1 MLLKQLV
8 VLLLPFLATNYILMK
23 IFFSMLLVAASF
35 FIVYQSQAQGTLP
48 DKIQSYFQSI
58 QREFPTEKS
67 YLHLDKRTYTLG
79 DDVWFSAYL
88 LAGSNQIPSP
98 LSSTLYVDIF
108 DGTGLL
114 LEQRKVR
121 IENGLGAG
129 DFKIPR
135 FGKTGTYQLKAY
147 TAWMRN
153 FGEEYFLT
161 SSFVVVD
168 GAGGSFLPKVNF
180 TEISSY
186 DGQVKYQLEIDALSS
201 TGTPL
206 ANQMLELRAVAGDTE
221 LHTQSLSL
229 NAQGQ
234 ASFSFSIP
242 EKANPS
248 QSLELTY
255 FENGDYPV
263 TQTVRLPYAL
273 SLADIQF
280 LPEGGHWVI
289 GKKSHVAFRAIDPDG
304 NPVEVAGEIEGQD
317 FMTRFG
323 GMGKV
328 ELTPTKADY
337 SAKITNP
344 KTKETRTVALPKAD
358 SEGLVVQV
366 VNNPGAAFIT
376 VFVQGEHNPNSLLL
390 VSQTRGVINYMIQ
403 GALANGVWGV
413 RIPKENL
420 ISGINH
426 ITVLSAEGKPLLERL
441 VFVQKD
447 DFLDLELSNSGS
459 ISPRGKIALNLSG
472 SFQNAPIQ
480 GSFSMAVSDADQVSD
495 ESNEF
500 GTIFSTLLLSSDL
513 RGKIHQPGYYFR
525 DQEAETL
532 ELLDLV
538 MLTHGWRRFSWDDVL
553 DNKLP
558 EITNFIERGINIEG
572 QITEQQETRKGLG
585 GGKVSA
591 VLGEGIEIISSEYG
605 PNGRFILR
613 ELDYQDSVTVTL
625 SAEDSRAK
633 NFIDVSIIKPEAVF
647 SKVDGTYPNQ
657 IIWPAAL
664 AGTFEA
670 RNLLQQLNEDQ
681 DILDLEGVTVEAQT
695 IQKEEEEVRKIYG
708 TGDVTINPDKIPGN
722 VAFTNVFQLIQGRVS
737 GVQVFVSGLDV
748 SVQIRGVGSVN
759 SGTGPLYLL
768 DNFPVDA
775 ATLLQVNPR
784 DVESVDVFKDPARA
798 AIFGSQGA
806 NGVIAVY
813 TKTGAGMNFQSVGG
827 TLVTQYGG
835 YDSPREFYSPKYEEK
850 TTENATTDSRA
861 TIYWN
866 PAVKTDASG
875 KAQIEFFNSDSAKRQ
890 LIILEGMDAEGRL
903 GRVVKVIQ

>member
-1 MLLKQLV
+1 MKTLFS
-8 VLLLPFLATNYILMK
+8 LLLW
-23 IFFSMLLVAASF
+23 AASLL
-35 FIVYQSQAQGTLP
+35 IVFTARAQESLP

-58 QREFPTEKS
+58 QKEFPTEKV

-98 LSSTLYVDIF
+98 LSNTLYVDIF
-108 DGTGLL
+108 DGSGLL
-114 LEQRKVR
+114 LEQRKVKMEQGR
-121 IENGLGAG
+121 GAG

-135 FGKTGTYQLKAY
+135 FGKTGSYQIKAY

-153 FGEEYFLT
+153 FGEDYFHST
-161 SSFVVVD
+161 SFVVVD

-180 TEISSY
+180 KEISSAA
-186 DGQVKYQLEIDALSS
+186 GQVKYQVEIDAVSS
-201 TGTPL
+201 SGNPL
-206 ANQMLELRAVAGDTE
+206 ANQTLELRALAGDTE
-221 LHTQSLSL
+221 LHKQSLAL

-248 QSLELTY
+248 QCLELIY
-255 FENGDYPV
+255 YENGDYPV
-263 TQTVRLPYAL
+263 TQTVRLPY
-273 SLADIQF
+273 SLNLTDIQF
-280 LPEGGHWVI
+280 LPEGGHMVI
-289 GKKSHVAFRAIDPDG
+289 GKKSNVAFRAIDPDG
-304 NPVEVAGEIEGQD
+304 LPLEIQGDIEGEA
-317 FMTRFG
+317 FATRFG

-328 ELTPTKADY
+328 ELTPAKADY
-337 SAKITNP
+337 SATVTNP
-344 KTKETRTVALPKAD
+344 KTGETRTLSFPKVD
-358 SEGLVVQV
+358 SNGLVMQV

-376 VFVQGEHNPNSLLL
+376 VFVQGEYEPNSLLL

-426 ITVLSAEGKPLLERL
+426 ITVLSTEGKPLLERL
-441 VFVQKD
+441 IFVQKD
-447 DFLDLELSNSGS
+447 DFLNLQLSNSGS
-459 ISPRGKIALNLSG
+459 ITPRGKIAVDLSG
-472 SFQNAPIQ
+472 GLQNEPIQ
-480 GSFSMAVSDADQVSD
+480 GSFSMSVVDADQVSD
-495 ESNEF
+495 ESDAF
-500 GTIFSTLLLSSDL
+500 GTIFSSLLLTSDL
-513 RGKIHQPGYYFR
+513 RGKIHQPGSYFN
-525 DQEAETL
+525 DQEPETL

-553 DNKLP
+553 ANKLP

-572 QITEQQETRKGLG
+572 QITEQQETKKGLA

-591 VLGEGIEIISSEYG
+591 VIGDGIEIISSEYG

-613 ELDYQDSVTVTL
+613 ELDYQDSVTVTIT
-625 SAEDSRAK
+625 AEDSRAK
-633 NFIDVSIIKPEAVF
+633 NFVDVSLIQPEAVF
-647 SKVDGTYPNQ
+647 SQITGIYPNE
-657 IIWPAAL
+657 ITWPAAL
-664 AGTFEA
+664 VATFAE

-695 IQKEEEEVRKIYG
+695 IQREDEEIRKIYG

-775 ATLLQVNPR
+775 ATLLQVNPQ
-784 DVESVDVFKDPARA
+784 DVSSVDVFKDPARA
-798 AIFGSQGA
+798 AIFGAQGA

-813 TKTGAGMNFQSVGG
+813 TKTGAGIGYASVGG

-835 YDSPREFYSPKYEEK
+835 YDSPREFYTPKYDEK
-850 TTENATTDSRA
+850 TAENATTDSRA

-866 PAVKTDASG
+866 PRIKTDEGGNARV
-875 KAQIEFFNSDSAKRQ
+875 EFYNSDSVKRQ
-890 LIILEGMDAEGRL
+890 LIIVEGMDSEGRL
-903 GRVVKVIQ
+903 GRAVKIIQ

>member
-1 MLLKQLV
+1 MLLL
-8 VLLLPFLATNYILMK
+8 
-23 IFFSMLLVAASF
+23 AASLLF
-35 FIVYQSQAQGTLP
+35 VFPSQAQETLP
-48 DKIQSYFQSI
+48 DKIQGYFQSI

-67 YLHLDKRTYTLG
+67 YLHMDKRIYTLG
-79 DDVWFSAYL
+79 DDVWFGAYL
-88 LAGSNQIPSP
+88 LAGSSQIPSP

-108 DGTGLL
+108 DGSGLL

-121 IENGLGAG
+121 MENGLGAG

-135 FGKTGTYQLKAY
+135 FGKTGTYQIKAY

-180 TEISSY
+180 TQISTSS
-186 DGQVKYQLEIDALSS
+186 GQVRYQVEIDAVSS
-201 TGTPL
+201 TGNPL
-206 ANQMLELRAVAGDTE
+206 ANQTLELRALTGDTE
-221 LHTQSLSL
+221 LHTQSLVL
-229 NAQGQ
+229 NGQGQ

-248 QSLELTY
+248 QRLELIY
-255 FENGDYPV
+255 YENGDYPV
-263 TQTVRLPYAL
+263 TQMIRLPYSL
-273 SLADIQF
+273 NLADIQF
-280 LPEGGHWVI
+280 LPEGGNLVI
-289 GKKSHVAFRAIDPDG
+289 GKKSNVAFRAIDPDG
-304 NPVEVAGEIEGQD
+304 TPLEIQGEIEGQT
-317 FMTRFG
+317 FATRFG
-323 GMGKV
+323 GMGKL
-328 ELTPTKADY
+328 ELTPAKADY
-337 SAKITNP
+337 SANITNP
-344 KTKETRTVALPKAD
+344 KTGETRTITLPKAD
-358 SEGLVVQV
+358 ANGLVVQV

-376 VFVQGEHNPNSLLL
+376 VFVQGEYNPISLLL

-426 ITVLSAEGKPLLERL
+426 ITVLSTDGKPLLERL
-441 VFVQKD
+441 IFVQKD
-447 DFLDLELSNSGS
+447 DSLDLQLSSSGS
-459 ISPRGKIALNLSG
+459 VSPRGKLSFNLSG
-472 SFQNAPIQ
+472 TFNNQPVQ

-500 GTIFSTLLLSSDL
+500 GTIFSSLLLTSDL
-513 RGKIHQPGYYFR
+513 PGKIFQPGYYFK
-525 DQEAETL
+525 DQEAETM

-538 MLTHGWRRFSWDDVL
+538 MLTHGWRRFTWVDVMA
-553 DNKLP
+553 NKLP
-558 EITNFIERGINIEG
+558 EITHFIERGINIEG

-591 VLGEGIEIISSEYG
+591 VLGEGIEIVSSQYG

-613 ELDYQDSVTVTL
+613 ELDYQDSVTVTIT
-625 SAEDSRAK
+625 AEDNRVR
-633 NFIDVSIIKPEAVF
+633 NFVDVSIIEPEAVF
-647 SKVDGTYPNQ
+647 TVINGTFPNQ
-657 IIWPAAL
+657 IVWPAAL
-664 AGTFEA
+664 VATFEE
-670 RNLLQQLNEDQ
+670 RNMLQRLNEDQ
-681 DILDLEGVTVEAQT
+681 DVLDLQGVTVEAQS
-695 IQKEEEEVRKIYG
+695 IQKEEDEVRKIYG

-748 SVQIRGVGSVN
+748 SVQIRGVGSIN

-784 DVESVDVFKDPARA
+784 DVSSVDVFKDPARA
-798 AIFGSQGA
+798 AIFGAQGA

-813 TKTGAGMNFQSVGG
+813 TKTGAGVGFVSVGG
-827 TLVTQYGG
+827 TLVTKYGG
-835 YDSPREFYSPKYEEK
+835 YDSPREFYAPKYDEK
-850 TTENATTDSRA
+850 TLENASNDSRA

-866 PAVKTDASG
+866 PSIRTDKSG

-890 LIILEGMDAEGRL
+890 LIIIEGMDAEGRL
-903 GRVVKVIQ
+903 GRVVKVIE

>member
-1 MLLKQLV
+1 MLLLAV
-8 VLLLPFLATNYILMK
+8 SFLFTFPI
-23 IFFSMLLVAASF
+23 
-35 FIVYQSQAQGTLP
+35 QAQETLP
-48 DKIQSYFQSI
+48 EKIQSYFQRI
-58 QREFPTEKS
+58 QKEFPTEKT

-88 LAGSNQIPSP
+88 LAGSSQIPSP
-98 LSSTLYVDIF
+98 LSRTLYVDIF
-108 DGTGLL
+108 DGSGLL

-121 IENGLGAG
+121 IEDGFGAG

-135 FGKTGTYQLKAY
+135 FGKTGTYQIKAY

-153 FGEEYFLT
+153 FGEDYFLT

-180 TEISSY
+180 TEITSSG
-186 DGQVKYQLEIDALSS
+186 GQVRYQVEIDAVSN
-201 TGTPL
+201 TGNPL
-206 ANQMLELRAVAGDTE
+206 ANQTLELRALAGDQE
-221 LHTQSLSL
+221 LHKQSLAL

-242 EKANPS
+242 EKANPN
-248 QSLELTY
+248 QILELIY
-255 FENGDYPV
+255 LENGDYPV
-263 TQTVRLPYAL
+263 TQTIRLPYAL
-273 SLADIQF
+273 NLADIQF

-289 GKKSHVAFRAIDPDG
+289 GKKSNVAFRAIDPDG
-304 NPVEVAGEIEGQD
+304 KPVEIQGEVEGQV
-317 FMTRFG
+317 FTTLFG

-337 SAKITNP
+337 SANITNP
-344 KTKETRTVALPKAD
+344 KTGENRTIPLPKAD
-358 SEGLVVQV
+358 SAGLVVQV
-366 VNNPGAAFIT
+366 VNNPSAAYIT
-376 VFVQGEHNPNSLLL
+376 VFVQGEYEPNSLLL

-426 ITVLSAEGKPLLERL
+426 ITVLSSEGKPLLERL
-441 VFVQKD
+441 IFVQKD
-447 DFLDLELSNSGS
+447 DFLNLELTNSGS
-459 ISPRGKIALNLSG
+459 LSPRGKIALNLSS
-472 SFQNAPIQ
+472 SFQNQPIQ
-480 GSFSMAVSDADQVSD
+480 GSFSMAVSDSDQVGD
-495 ESNEF
+495 DSNEF
-500 GTIFSTLLLSSDL
+500 GSIFSALLLTSDL
-513 RGKIHQPGYYFR
+513 PGKIHQPGYYFQ

-538 MLTHGWRRFSWDDVL
+538 MLTHGWRRFTWEDVMAQ
-553 DNKLP
+553 KLP

-572 QITEQQETRKGLG
+572 QITEQQETRRGLA

-591 VLGEGIEIISSEYG
+591 ILGEGAEIVASEYG
-605 PNGRFILR
+605 PNGRFIIT
-613 ELDYQDSVTVTL
+613 ELDYQDSVTVTIT
-625 SAEDSRAK
+625 AEDNRVK
-633 NFIDVSIIKPEAVF
+633 NFVDVSIVKPEAVF
-647 SKVDGTYPNQ
+647 TVINGTYPNQ

-664 AGTFEA
+664 AATFEA

-681 DILDLEGVTVEAQT
+681 DIQDLEGVTIEAQT
-695 IQKEEEEVRKIYG
+695 IQKEDEEVRKIYG

-748 SVQIRGVGSVN
+748 SVLIRGAGSVN
-759 SGTGPLYLL
+759 AGTGPLYLL

-784 DVESVDVFKDPARA
+784 DVSSVDVFKDPARA

-813 TKTGAGMNFQSVGG
+813 TKTGAGMSYQSVGG

-835 YDSPREFYSPKYEEK
+835 YDSPREFYMPKYDEK
-850 TTENATTDSRA
+850 TLENAATDSRA

-866 PAVKTDASG
+866 PAIKTDASG
-875 KAQIEFFNSDSAKRQ
+875 GAQVEFFNSDTAKRQ
-890 LIILEGMDAEGRL
+890 LIIVEGMDAEGRL
-903 GRVVKVIQ
+903 GRAVKVIQ

>member
-1 MLLKQLV
+1 MKTLFSTLILAV
-8 VLLLPFLATNYILMK
+8 FCLFVLP
-23 IFFSMLLVAASF
+23 V
-35 FIVYQSQAQGTLP
+35 QAQESLP
-48 DKIQSYFQSI
+48 DRIQTYFQSI
-58 QREFPTEKS
+58 QKEYPTEKS

-88 LAGSNQIPSP
+88 LAGSSQIPSP

-108 DGTGLL
+108 DGRGLL

-121 IENGLGAG
+121 MEKGHGAG

-135 FGKTGTYQLKAY
+135 FGKTGTYQIKAY

-153 FGEEYFLT
+153 FGEAYFLT
-161 SSFVVVD
+161 TSFVVVD

-180 TEISSY
+180 TEISTSA
-186 DGQVKYQLEIDALSS
+186 GQVKYQVEIDAVSS
-201 TGTPL
+201 SGNPL
-206 ANQMLELRAVAGDTE
+206 ANQTLELRALAGETE
-221 LHTQSLSL
+221 IHKQSLSL

-234 ASFSFSIP
+234 TSFSFSIP

-263 TQTVRLPYAL
+263 TQTIRLPYAL
-273 SLADIQF
+273 NLADIQF

-289 GKKSHVAFRAIDPDG
+289 GRKSNVAFRAIDPDG
-304 NPVEVAGEIEGQD
+304 TPVEIQGDIEGQS
-317 FMTRFG
+317 FATRFG

-328 ELTPTKADY
+328 ELTPSKADY
-337 SAKITNP
+337 TAQITNP
-344 KTKETRTVALPKAD
+344 KTGEKRTISLPKAD
-358 SEGLVVQV
+358 SDGLVVQV

-376 VFVQGEHNPNSLLL
+376 VFVQGEYNPNSLLL

-426 ITVLSAEGKPLLERL
+426 ISVLSAEGKPLLERL
-441 VFVQKD
+441 IFIQKD
-447 DFLDLELSNSGS
+447 DFLNLELTNSGT
-459 ISPRGKIALNLSG
+459 INPRGKLALTLSG
-472 SFQNAPIQ
+472 SFQNQPVV
-480 GSFSMAVSDADQVSD
+480 GSFSLAVSDADQVSD

-500 GTIFSTLLLSSDL
+500 GNIFSALLLTSDL
-513 RGKIHQPGYYFR
+513 RGKIYQPGYYFK

-532 ELLDLV
+532 EVLDLV
-538 MLTHGWRRFSWDDVL
+538 MLTHGWRRFSWEDVVS
-553 DNKLP
+553 NKLP

-572 QITEQQETRKGLG
+572 QIEEMTETRKGLG

-591 VLGEGIEIISSEYG
+591 VIGEGLEIISSEYG

-613 ELDYQDSVTVTL
+613 ELDYQDSVTVTI
-625 SAEDSRAK
+625 SAEDTRVRSLV
-633 NFIDVSIIKPEAVF
+633 NVNIIRPEAVF
-647 SKVDGTYPNQ
+647 TQIEGSYPSQ
-657 IIWPAAL
+657 IVWPAAL
-664 AGTFEA
+664 AATFAE
-670 RNLLQQLNEDQ
+670 RNLLQQLSEDQ
-681 DILDLEGVTVEAQT
+681 NILDLEGVTVEAQT
-695 IQKEEEEVRKIYG
+695 IEQEDDQIRKIYG
-708 TGDVTINPDKIPGN
+708 IGDVTISPDKIPGN

-737 GVQVFVSGLDV
+737 GVQVFVSGPSV
-748 SVQIRGVGSVN
+748 SVRIRGVGSAN
-759 SGTGPLYLL
+759 AGTDPLYLL
-768 DNFPVDA
+768 DNVPVDA
-775 ATLLQVNPR
+775 GTLLQINPR
-784 DVESVDVFKDPARA
+784 DVSSVDVFKDPARA
-798 AIFGSQGA
+798 AIFGAQGA

-813 TKTGAGMNFQSVGG
+813 TKTGAGTSAISTGG

-850 TTENATTDSRA
+850 NAQNSATDSRA

-866 PAVKTDASG
+866 PLIKTDASG
-875 KAQIEFFNSDSAKRQ
+875 KAQIEFYNSDAAKRQ
-890 LIILEGMDAEGRL
+890 LIIVEGMDAEGRL
-903 GRVVKVIQ
+903 GRAVKIIQ

>member
-1 MLLKQLV
+1 
-8 VLLLPFLATNYILMK
+8 MK
-23 IFFSMLLVAASF
+23 SLFSMLLFAASLIF
-35 FIVYQSQAQGTLP
+35 VFPSQAQETLP
-48 DKIQSYFQSI
+48 DKIQSYFQSL
-58 QREFPTEKS
+58 QKEFPTEKA

-88 LAGSNQIPSP
+88 LAGSSQIPSP

-108 DGTGLL
+108 DGSGLL

-121 IENGLGAG
+121 MENGLGAG

-135 FGKTGTYQLKAY
+135 FGKTGTYQIKAY

-180 TEISSY
+180 TEISASG
-186 DGQVKYQLEIDALSS
+186 GQVKYQVEIDAVSS
-201 TGTPL
+201 SGNSL
-206 ANQMLELRAVAGDTE
+206 ANQTLELRALAGDAE
-221 LHTQSLSL
+221 LHKQSLAL

-255 FENGDYPV
+255 YENGDYAV
-263 TQTVRLPYAL
+263 TQTIRLPYSL
-273 SLADIQF
+273 NLADIQF
-280 LPEGGHWVI
+280 LPEGGNLVI
-289 GKKSHVAFRAIDPDG
+289 GKKSNVAFRAIDPDG
-304 NPVEVAGEIEGQD
+304 TPVEIQGDIEGQS
-317 FMTRFG
+317 FVTRFG

-337 SAKITNP
+337 SANISNL
-344 KTKETRTVALPKAD
+344 KTGEKRTVTLPKA
-358 SEGLVVQV
+358 ETNGLVVQV

-376 VFVQGEHNPNSLLL
+376 VFVQGEYNPNSLLL

-426 ITVLSAEGKPLLERL
+426 ITVLSTDGKPLLERL
-441 VFVQKD
+441 IFVQKD
-447 DFLDLELSNSGS
+447 DFLNLELSNSGS
-459 ISPRGKIALNLSG
+459 VIPRGKIALNLSG
-472 SFQNAPIQ
+472 SFQNQPVQ
-480 GSFSMAVSDADQVSD
+480 GSYSMSVSDADQVSD

-500 GTIFSTLLLSSDL
+500 GSIFSSLLLTSDL
-513 RGKIHQPGYYFR
+513 RGKIFQPGYYFK
-525 DQEAETL
+525 DQEAETM

-538 MLTHGWRRFSWDDVL
+538 MLTHGWRRFTWDDVIA
-553 DNKLP
+553 NKLP

-572 QITEQQETRKGLG
+572 QITEQQETRRGLG

-591 VLGEGIEIISSEYG
+591 VLGEGIEIVSSEYG

-613 ELDYQDSVTVTL
+613 ELDYQDSVTVTIT
-625 SAEDSRAK
+625 AEDNRVR
-633 NFIDVSIIKPEAVF
+633 NFVDVSIIEPEAVF
-647 SKVDGTYPNQ
+647 TEINGTYPNQ
-657 IIWPAAL
+657 IVWPAAL
-664 AGTFEA
+664 AATFEE
-670 RNLLQQLNEDQ
+670 RNMLQRLNEDQ
-681 DILDLEGVTVEAQT
+681 DVLDLEGVTVEAQT
-695 IQKEEEEVRKIYG
+695 IEKEEEEVRKIYG

-748 SVQIRGVGSVN
+748 SVQIRGVGSIN
-759 SGTGPLYLL
+759 SGTGPLFLL
-768 DNFPVDA
+768 DNSPVDA

-784 DVESVDVFKDPARA
+784 DVSSVDVFKDPARA
-798 AIFGSQGA
+798 AIFGAQGA

-813 TKTGAGMNFQSVGG
+813 TKTGAGIGYVSVGG
-827 TLVTQYGG
+827 TLVTKYGG
-835 YDSPREFYSPKYEEK
+835 YDSPREFYAPKYDEK
-850 TTENATTDSRA
+850 TLENASTDSRA

-866 PAVKTDASG
+866 PAIKTDSSG
-875 KAQIEFFNSDSAKRQ
+875 KAQVEFFNSDSAKRQ
-890 LIILEGMDAEGRL
+890 LIIVEGMDAEGRL
-903 GRVVKVIQ
+903 GRAVKVIQ

>member
-1 MLLKQLV
+1 MKTPFFKLLFAA
-8 VLLLPFLATNYILMK
+8 LLLFVFP
-23 IFFSMLLVAASF
+23 SF
-35 FIVYQSQAQGTLP
+35 AQENLP
-48 DKIQSYFQSI
+48 EKIQAYFQSI
-58 QREFPTEKS
+58 QKEYPTEKS

-79 DDVWFSAYL
+79 EDVWFSAYL
-88 LAGSNQIPSP
+88 MAGSAQIPSP
-98 LSSTLYVDIF
+98 LSRTLYVDIF

-114 LEQRKVR
+114 LEQRKVK
-121 IENGLGAG
+121 IEDGRGAG

-135 FGKTGTYQLKAY
+135 FGKTGTYQIKAY

-161 SSFVVVD
+161 TSFVVVD

-180 TEISSY
+180 TEINPSG
-186 DGQVKYQLEIDALSS
+186 GQVKYQVEIDAVSS
-201 TGTPL
+201 SGNPL
-206 ANQMLELRAVAGDTE
+206 ANQMLEIRALAGDAE
-221 LHTQSLSL
+221 LHKQSLSL
-229 NAQGQ
+229 NSQGQ

-248 QSLELTY
+248 QSLELVY

-263 TQTVRLPYAL
+263 TQTIRLPYAL

-289 GKKSHVAFRAIDPDG
+289 GKKSNVAFRAIDPDG
-304 NPVEVAGEIEGQD
+304 TPVEIEGEIEGQK
-317 FMTRFG
+317 FATRFG

-328 ELTPTKADY
+328 ELTPAKAEY
-337 SAKITNP
+337 TATITHP
-344 KTKETRTVALPKAD
+344 STGETRVVPLPKAD
-358 SEGLVVQV
+358 SNGLVVQA

-376 VFVQGEHNPNSLLL
+376 VFVQGEYNPNSLLL

-403 GALANGVWGV
+403 GALTNGVWGV

-426 ITVLSAEGKPLLERL
+426 ITVLSTEGKPLLERL
-441 VFVQKD
+441 IFVQKD
-447 DFLDLELSNSGS
+447 DFLNLNLNSSGTV
-459 ISPRGKIALNLSG
+459 SPRGKIGLNLSS
-472 SFQNAPIQ
+472 SFQNQPIQ

-495 ESNEF
+495 ESGEF
-500 GTIFSTLLLSSDL
+500 GTIFSALLLTSDL
-513 RGKIHQPGYYFR
+513 RGRVHQPGYYFK

-538 MLTHGWRRFSWDDVL
+538 MLTHGWRRFTWNDVIA
-553 DNKLP
+553 NKLP

-572 QITEQQETRKGLG
+572 QITEEQESRKGLG
-585 GGKVSA
+585 GGKVTA
-591 VLGEGIEIISSEYG
+591 IIGDGVEIVSSEFG
-605 PNGRFILR
+605 QNGRFILR
-613 ELDYQDSVTVTL
+613 ELDYQDSVTVTIT
-625 SAEDSRAK
+625 AEDNRVK
-633 NFIDVSIIKPEAVF
+633 NFVDVSIIKPEPVF
-647 SKVDGTYPNQ
+647 TQINGTFPKQ

-664 AGTFEA
+664 AATFEA

-708 TGDVTINPDKIPGN
+708 SGDVTINPDKIPGN

-748 SVQIRGVGSVN
+748 SVQIRGAGSVN
-759 SGTGPLYLL
+759 AGTGPLYLL

-784 DVESVDVFKDPARA
+784 DVSSVDVFKDPARA
-798 AIFGSQGA
+798 AIFGAQGA

-813 TKTGAGMNFQSVGG
+813 TKTGAGISYRSVGG

-835 YDSPREFYSPKYEEK
+835 YDSPREFYSPKYDER
-850 TTENATTDSRA
+850 TAENATTDSRA
-861 TIYWN
+861 TIYWD
-866 PAVKTDASG
+866 PMIKTGADGNA
-875 KAQIEFFNSDSAKRQ
+875 KVEFYNSDTAKRQ
-890 LIILEGMDAEGRL
+890 LIIVEGMDAEGRL
-903 GRVVKVIQ
+903 GRAVKIIQ

>member
-1 MLLKQLV
+1 MKIPFFKLLFAA
-8 VLLLPFLATNYILMK
+8 LLLFVFP
-23 IFFSMLLVAASF
+23 SF
-35 FIVYQSQAQGTLP
+35 AQENLP
-48 DKIQSYFQSI
+48 EKIQAYFQSI
-58 QREFPTEKS
+58 QKEFPTEKS

-88 LAGSNQIPSP
+88 MAGSAQIPSP
-98 LSSTLYVDIF
+98 LSRTLYVDIF

-114 LEQRKVR
+114 LEQRKVK
-121 IENGLGAG
+121 IEDGRGAG

-135 FGKTGTYQLKAY
+135 FGKTGTYQIKAY

-153 FGEEYFLT
+153 FGEAYFLT
-161 SSFVVVD
+161 TSFVVVD

-180 TEISSY
+180 TEISATG
-186 DGQVKYQLEIDALSS
+186 GQVKYQVEIDAVSS
-201 TGTPL
+201 SGNPL
-206 ANQMLELRAVAGDTE
+206 ANQTLELRTLAGDTE
-221 LHTQSLSL
+221 LHRQSLSL

-242 EKANPS
+242 EKAYPS
-248 QSLELTY
+248 QSLELIY
-255 FENGDYPV
+255 YENGDYPV
-263 TQTVRLPYAL
+263 TQTIRLPYAF

-289 GKKSHVAFRAIDPDG
+289 GKKSNVAFRAIDPDG
-304 NPVEVAGEIEGQD
+304 TPVEIHGEIEGQN
-317 FMTRFG
+317 FATRFG

-328 ELTPTKADY
+328 ELTPAKADY
-337 SAKITNP
+337 TATITKP
-344 KTKETRTVALPKAD
+344 STGETRLVSLPKAD
-358 SEGLVVQV
+358 SNGLVVQV

-376 VFVQGEHNPNSLLL
+376 VFVQGEYNPNSLLL
-390 VSQTRGVINYMIQ
+390 VSETRGVINYMIQ

-426 ITVLSAEGKPLLERL
+426 ITVLSSDGKPLLERL
-441 VFVQKD
+441 IFVQKD
-447 DFLDLELSNSGS
+447 DFLNLNLTNSGTV
-459 ISPRGKIALNLSG
+459 SPRGKIALDLSN
-472 SFQNAPIQ
+472 SFQNQPIQ
-480 GSFSMAVSDADQVSD
+480 GSFSMSVSDADQVSD

-500 GTIFSTLLLSSDL
+500 GTIFSTLLLTSDL
-513 RGKIHQPGYYFR
+513 RGRVHQPGYYFK

-538 MLTHGWRRFSWDDVL
+538 MLTHGWRRFTWNDVMA
-553 DNKLP
+553 NKLP

-572 QITEQQETRKGLG
+572 QISEQQETRKGLG

-591 VLGEGIEIISSEYG
+591 VIGDGIEIISSEYG
-605 PNGRFILR
+605 ANGRFILR
-613 ELDYQDSVTVTL
+613 ELDYQDSVTVTIT
-625 SAEDSRAK
+625 AEDNRVK
-633 NFIDVSIIKPEAVF
+633 NFVDVSIIKPEAVF
-647 SKVDGTYPNQ
+647 TQINGTYPNQ

-664 AGTFEA
+664 AATFEA

-681 DILDLEGVTVEAQT
+681 NILDLEGVTVEAQT

-759 SGTGPLYLL
+759 AGTGPLYLL

-775 ATLLQVNPR
+775 ATLLQINPR
-784 DVESVDVFKDPARA
+784 DVSSVDVFKDPARA
-798 AIFGSQGA
+798 AIFGAQGA

-813 TKTGAGMNFQSVGG
+813 TKTGAGLSYQSVGG

-835 YDSPREFYSPKYEEK
+835 YDSPREFYSPKYDER
-850 TTENATTDSRA
+850 TAENATTDSRA
-861 TIYWN
+861 TIYWI
-866 PAVKTDASG
+866 PMIKTDVSG
-875 KAQIEFFNSDSAKRQ
+875 NAKIEFFNSDTAKRQ
-890 LIILEGMDAEGRL
+890 LIIVEGMDAEGRL
-903 GRVVKVIQ
+903 GRAVKIIQ